1 MPPEPSRTDARGE
14 GTHPKSTTELSQ
26 QLKGDRFRP
35 SDFMRARHPELFSDS
50 SVTSL
55 PTLTKEVF
63 QYHLELLTSR
73 KEETVFE
80 HFCRRLAE
88 KELCPNLSPQT
99 GPTGGGDSKC
109 DAETYPV
116 AEQIAL
122 RWYEGHASVATQE
135 RWAFAFSAKQEWRSK
150 VRSDVRGIAETRRG
164 YDLIYF
170 ITSRFARD
178 KTKAALEDE
187 LTRAYGVKVR
197 ILDRNWILKCVFEHD
212 RLELAVETL
221 NLDEANVKAR
231 KTAGPRDVR
240 NTARLRET
248 EERLQD
254 TGRYLGVEYQ
264 LGEDCI
270 RAALLART
278 LELPRVEIEG
288 RFDRAERIAR
298 EVGNQQQQL
307 RVAYNRAWTAY
318 WWFEDTDEFNRLYSQ
333 VEAWASTSDE
343 ADDLELLGNLWTV
356 LHTSCAAGTIDES
369 VSDRKR
375 RTATLVGA
383 LEKCAADIS
392 RPNNSL
398 WARTQ
403 LLLKKLT
410 SAVNKPDEI
419 GPLLADLRKILQTA
433 DGLVTYPFEP
443 IARIVEE
450 LGEWLSTH
458 DEYDAL
464 LEKVADIAQKRVGAQ
479 ESGRIL
485 LAGGFHKIRAGRS
498 YDAIRLFGRAQ
509 QKLALHE
516 SLDELAEALFG
527 CGLAYESVGL
537 LWAARANALVAA
549 DLTLKEYLRH
559 GRLGSRASTCV
570 RRIVWLE
577 IQLGRVAFAMQWMQ
591 LAFALARNRGLDEDE
606 KKKFSE
612 QAMAQDATIGML
624 FLRSELKDLN
634 RLRFLPD
641 VLEKCGLEFSR
652 MALLYA
658 LGYEDLLREEGSIP
672 STESVEQVLDFF
684 TMWLKQPGSTDLPPR
699 LTDLGAGTMLLV
711 SQVIGCTLTV
721 HSEEDEESVLLAER
735 ILAATEAMLATSLEF
750 DIFPQRAEFS
760 INVERS
766 NQLQGLPRCEFDES
780 SSSVT
785 VRHSGTIPNAVG
797 SHENWLLEIVL
808 KIVGH
813 LVILPNPEKYAE
825 RVFGDELGLA
835 RAINFTESGTPI
847 RNILGHAP
855 KFRLSD
861 WNNEENPRAF
871 TVRREAPWHQGL
883 LQSGQEKVS
892 AEPIYATGDPPKEL
906 LDRSAVKHTE
916 RKVLSLINMPL
927 WDKAKWRGTLYLWTE
942 NPDHEPL
949 VGLAFADS
957 DSGKA
962 IFREW
967 RAKLGDVDA
976 SEQLQL
982 SIVTGIDKS
991 HPFSYRVV
999 VGCRIPADHSGV
1011 REFVSISRIHRMDPQ
1026 DSENL
1031 EAFRVRYER
1040 LRRYW
1045 ILPAFLADVSVKPE
1059 PFFDLAIGKQ
1069 SIRIRPAWEIGDN
1082 DPDSVAIDPEEEPVV
1097 PPEIK
1102 DPPVLR
1108 LLDRRRRKVTK

>member
-1 MPPEPSRTDARGE
+1 
-14 GTHPKSTTELSQ
+14 
-26 QLKGDRFRP
+26 
-35 SDFMRARHPELFSDS
+35 MRARHPELFSDS

-122 RWYEGHASVATQE
+122 RWYEGQASVATQE
-135 RWAFAFSAKQEWRSK
+135 PWAFAFSAKQEWRSK
-150 VRSDVRGIAETRRG
+150 VRSDVKGIAATGRG

-187 LTRAYGVKVR
+187 LTRAHGVKVR

-221 NLDEANVKAR
+221 NLDEADVKSR
-231 KTAGPRDVR
+231 KKVGPRDVR

-248 EERLQD
+248 EERIED
-254 TGRYLGVEYQ
+254 TGRYVGVEYQ

-270 RAALLART
+270 RAALLARA

-318 WWFEDTDEFNRLYSQ
+318 WWFEDIDEFNRLYSQ

-343 ADDLELLGNLWTV
+343 AEDLELLGNLWTV
-356 LHTSCAAGTIDES
+356 LHTSCAARKTED
-369 VSDRKR
+369 SDSDLKR
-375 RTATLVGA
+375 RTGTLVGA
-383 LEKCAADIS
+383 LQKCAADTS

-403 LLLKKLT
+403 LLLMKLT
-410 SAVNKPDEI
+410 SAVHKPDDI
-419 GPLLADLRKILQTA
+419 GPLLADFRKILQTA
-433 DGLVTYPFEP
+433 DGLITYPFEP
-443 IARIVEE
+443 MSRIVEE
-450 LGEWLSTH
+450 LGEWLATH
-458 DEYDAL
+458 NEYDAL
-464 LEKVADIAQKRVGAQ
+464 LEKVVEITQKRVGAQ
-479 ESGRIL
+479 ESGRML

-537 LWAARANALVAA
+537 LWAARANALAAA
-549 DLTLKEYLRH
+549 DLTLREYLRH

-577 IQLGRVAFAMQWMQ
+577 IQLGRVACAMQWMQ
-591 LAFALARNRGLDEDE
+591 LAFVLARNRGLDEEE
-606 KKKFSE
+606 KKKFSD
-612 QAMAQDATIGML
+612 QVTAQDGTLAML
-624 FLRSELKDLN
+624 FLKSELEDLN
-634 RLRFLPD
+634 RLGFLPD
-641 VLEKCGLEFSR
+641 VLEKCGLELSR

-658 LGYEDLLREEGSIP
+658 LGYEDHLREEGTIP
-672 STESVEQVLDFF
+672 STESAEQVHEFF
-684 TMWLKQPGSTDLPPR
+684 TTLVKQAASADLPDRPAG
-699 LTDLGAGTMLLV
+699 LGGGTMTLCSHVL
-711 SQVIGCTLTV
+711 GCTLILR
-721 HSEEDEESVLLAER
+721 SDEDDESVLLAER
-735 ILAATEAMLATSLEF
+735 LLATTEAMLATSLELDLF
-750 DIFPQRAEFS
+750 PRRSEFSVNVEQSNKVEGFPQWEY
-760 INVERS
+760 
-766 NQLQGLPRCEFDES
+766 DES
-780 SSSVT
+780 SGFAR
-785 VRHSGTIPNAVG
+785 VRHSGAIPNAIV
-797 SHENWLLEIVL
+797 SRDNWLLEIVL

-813 LVILPNPEKYAE
+813 MVILPDPEKYAH

-835 RAINFTESGTPI
+835 RAVNFTESSTPI
-847 RNILGHAP
+847 RNILGHSP

-871 TVRREAPWHQGL
+871 TVSRVSPWHHGL
-883 LQSGQEKVS
+883 LKTEEERVG
-892 AEPIYATGDPPKEL
+892 AEPTYGIGDPPKEL
-906 LDRSAVKHTE
+906 LDRSAIKHTE

-927 WDKAKWRGTLYLWTE
+927 WDKAKWLATLYLWTE
-942 NPDHEPL
+942 NLDDEPFL
-949 VGLAFADS
+949 ALAFSDS

-967 RAKLGDVDA
+967 RAKLGSVDDR
-976 SEQLQL
+976 EQLRL
-982 SIVTGIDKS
+982 SIVTGIDRA

-999 VGCRIPADHSGV
+999 VGCPTPTDHSGV
-1011 REFVSISRIHRMDPQ
+1011 REFVLISRIHRMDPNN
-1026 DSENL
+1026 SKNL
-1031 EAFRVRYER
+1031 EAFRIRYER
-1040 LRRYW
+1040 LRRYT
-1045 ILPAFLADVSVKPE
+1045 ILPAFMPDVSAKPE
-1059 PFFDLAIGKQ
+1059 PFFDLTIRKR
-1069 SIRIRPAWEIGDN
+1069 SIRICSAWQIGEN
-1082 DPDSVAIDPEEEPVV
+1082 DPDSVAIDPKEEPVI

-1102 DPPVLR
+1102 DPPILR
-1108 LLDRRRRKVTK
+1108 LLDRRKRKKSM

>member
-1 MPPEPSRTDARGE
+1 
-14 GTHPKSTTELSQ
+14 
-26 QLKGDRFRP
+26 
-35 SDFMRARHPELFSDS
+35 MRARHPELFSDS
-50 SVTSL
+50 CVTSL

-63 QYHLELLTSR
+63 EYHLELLTSR

-122 RWYEGHASVATQE
+122 RWYEGQASVATQE
-135 RWAFAFSAKQEWRSK
+135 RWALAFSAKQEWRSK
-150 VRSDVRGIAETRRG
+150 VRSDVKGIAATGRG

-170 ITSRFARD
+170 ITSRFAKD

-221 NLDEANVKAR
+221 NLDEASMKSR
-231 KTAGPRDVR
+231 KKAGPRDTR
-240 NTARLRET
+240 NAERLREV
-248 EERLQD
+248 EERIQD
-254 TGRYLGVEYQ
+254 TERYLGVEYQ

-270 RAALLART
+270 RAALLARA

-307 RVAYNRAWTAY
+307 RIAYNRAWTAY
-318 WWFEDTDEFNRLYSQ
+318 WWFEDIGEFNRLYGQ
-333 VEAWASTSDE
+333 VEAWAGTSDE

-356 LHTSCAAGTIDES
+356 LHTSCAARKLEDS
-369 VSDRKR
+369 VADLQR

-383 LEKCAADIS
+383 LEKCAADTS

-403 LLLKKLT
+403 LLLMKLV
-410 SAVNKPDEI
+410 SAVNKPDEV
-419 GPLLADLRKILQTA
+419 GPLLTDLRKILQTA

-443 IARIVEE
+443 VSRIVEE
-450 LGEWLSTH
+450 LGEWLSTQN
-458 DEYDAL
+458 EYDAL
-464 LEKVADIAQKRVGAQ
+464 LEKVVEITQKRVGAQ
-479 ESGRIL
+479 ESGRML

-537 LWAARANALVAA
+537 LWAARANALAAA
-549 DLTLKEYLRH
+549 DMTLREYLRH

-577 IQLGRVAFAMQWMQ
+577 IQLGRVACAMQWMQ
-591 LAFALARNRGLDEDE
+591 LAFVLARSRGLDEEE
-606 KKKFSE
+606 KEKFSD
-612 QAMAQDATIGML
+612 QVTAQDGTLAML
-624 FLRSELKDLN
+624 FLKSELEDLN

-641 VLEKCGLEFSR
+641 VLDKCGLDLSR

-658 LGYEDLLREEGSIP
+658 MGYEDVLREEGTIP
-672 STESVEQVLDFF
+672 PTEKEEQVRELF
-684 TMWLKQPGSTDLPPR
+684 TTLLKQPASADLPDRP
-699 LTDLGAGTMLLV
+699 TGLGGGTMTLCSHVL
-711 SQVIGCTLTV
+711 GCAFTV
-721 HSEEDEESVLLAER
+721 RSDEDDESVLLAER
-735 ILAATEAMLATSLEF
+735 ILATTEAMLATSLES
-750 DIFPQRAEFS
+750 DLFPRRAEFS
-760 INVERS
+760 MNVEQS
-766 NQLQGLPRCEFDES
+766 NKVEDLPQWEYDES
-780 SSSVT
+780 RGLAT
-785 VRHSGTIPNAVG
+785 VRHSGTIPSAVAG
-797 SHENWLLEIVL
+797 RDNWLLEMVL
-808 KIVGH
+808 KIVSH
-813 LVILPNPEKYAE
+813 IAILPDPEKYAQ

-835 RAINFTESGTPI
+835 RAINFTESSTPV

-871 TVRREAPWHQGL
+871 TVHRESPWHQGL
-883 LQSGQEKVS
+883 LKSEEEKIG
-892 AEPIYATGDPPKEL
+892 AEPIYGVGDPPKEL
-906 LDRSAVKHTE
+906 LDRSAIKHTE
-916 RKVLSLINMPL
+916 RKVLSLINMAL
-927 WDKAKWRGTLYLWTE
+927 WDKAKWLGTLYLWTE
-942 NPDHEPL
+942 NLDDEPL
-949 VGLAFADS
+949 LALAFADS

-967 RAKLGDVDA
+967 RAKLGGVDDR
-976 SEQLQL
+976 EQLRL
-982 SIVTGIDKS
+982 SIVTGIDRA

-999 VGCRIPADHSGV
+999 VGCPTPTDRSGV
-1011 REFVSISRIHRMDPQ
+1011 REFVMISRIHRMDPQ
-1026 DSENL
+1026 DSKNL
-1031 EAFRVRYER
+1031 EAFRIRYER
-1040 LRRYW
+1040 LQRYT
-1045 ILPAFLADVSVKPE
+1045 ILPAFMPDVSAKPE
-1059 PFFDLAIGKQ
+1059 PFFDLTIRKR
-1069 SIRIRPAWEIGDN
+1069 SIRICSAWQIGEN
-1082 DPDSVAIDPEEEPVV
+1082 DPDSVAIDPKEEAVIPAEV
-1097 PPEIK
+1097 K
-1102 DPPVLR
+1102 DPPILR
-1108 LLDRRRRKVTK
+1108 LLDRRKRKKSMA